1 MPLISYIS
9 VPITLENGCV
19 QTIRVDLLNNKVL
32 AKLDDDEYQ
41 EVDDI
46 GALANDLDMYMRLG
60 EDDHCDEGCS
70 CVHAH

>member
-19 QTIRVDLLNNKVL
+19 QTIRFDLVTNKVL
-32 AKLDDDEYQ
+32 AKFDEEEYQ

-46 GALANDLDMYMRLG
+46 GAMANDLDMYMRLG
-60 EDDHCDEGCS
+60 DDDCCEEGCGCS
-70 CVHAH
+70 H